1 MVESSFLNRHQ
12 NYTRFSSLRDW
23 LGIAFRQ
30 RRLMLLSFFGV
41 LLGVTLFAWFWAAK
55 YFESS
60 MKVLVQQDRTDP
72 AITSVQTAAVLTN
85 NLVTPDQINSEVS
98 LLQGG
103 DMLRSIVTTCG
114 LEQNSL
120 TDVFL
125 PSDPAERKGI
135 RVAKAAQQL
144 AKALDVEAEKNA
156 DIIKVTYGR
165 RGAPQVPACV
175 LENLSRLYLQKH
187 LQLRRPSGTS
197 EFFAQETEK
206 YQQALAEAEL
216 HLAKFGMTE
225 GVVAPDVER
234 TNMAQ
239 QVVNSVAALHQTQ
252 QAIAADQRRIAEAER
267 QLESTPSRSSTQEI
281 SNSADVLMQQ
291 LQSTLLS
298 AQIKKTQLLLKYD
311 PSYPLVKE
319 IDQEIAQ
326 TQSAIEEAQKTRFVN
341 HTTDRDP
348 TFELLREEIVKTRV
362 DLASQNATAAALE
375 RTIKSMQLQMVDWD
389 QKAVRQGG
397 LIREVKA
404 NESNYLLYL
413 AKREQERTA
422 DALDKKSIANVTIA
436 VPPFVPAL
444 PVHSPW
450 QVMLIGFL
458 VALFVS
464 VSAAVVAEHL
474 DPSFQSPLEVAE
486 ILNVPV
492 VVSVPNRAA

>member
-12 NYTRFSSLRDW
+12 NFTRFSSLRDW

-60 MKVLVQQDRTDP
+60 MEVLVQQDRSDP

-85 NLVTPDQINSEVS
+85 NLITPDQINSEVS

-125 PSDPAERKGI
+125 PGDPAERKAI
-135 RVAKAAQQL
+135 RVAKAAQRL

-175 LENLSRLYLQKH
+175 LENLSRLYLEKH

-197 EFFAQETEK
+197 EFFAQET
-206 YQQALAEAEL
+206 EL

-267 QLESTPSRSSTQEI
+267 
-281 SNSADVLMQQ
+281 
-291 LQSTLLS
+291 
-298 AQIKKTQLLLKYD
+298 
-311 PSYPLVKE
+311 
-319 IDQEIAQ
+319 
-326 TQSAIEEAQKTRFVN
+326 
-341 HTTDRDP
+341 
-348 TFELLREEIVKTRV
+348 
-362 DLASQNATAAALE
+362 
-375 RTIKSMQLQMVDWD
+375 
-389 QKAVRQGG
+389 
-397 LIREVKA
+397 
-404 NESNYLLYL
+404 
-413 AKREQERTA
+413 
-422 DALDKKSIANVTIA
+422 
-436 VPPFVPAL
+436 
-444 PVHSPW
+444 
-450 QVMLIGFL
+450 
-458 VALFVS
+458 
-464 VSAAVVAEHL
+464 
-474 DPSFQSPLEVAE
+474 
-486 ILNVPV
+486 
-492 VVSVPNRAA
+492 

>member
-1 MVESSFLNRHQ
+1 
-12 NYTRFSSLRDW
+12 
-23 LGIAFRQ
+23 
-30 RRLMLLSFFGV
+30 MLLSFFGV

-60 MKVLVQQDRTDP
+60 MEVLVQQDRSDP

-85 NLVTPDQINSEVS
+85 NLVTPDQINTEVS

-125 PSDPAERKGI
+125 PGDPAERKAI
-135 RVAKAAQQL
+135 RVAKAAQRL

-175 LENLSRLYLQKH
+175 LENLSRLYLEKH

-267 QLESTPSRSSTQEI
+267 QLESTP
-281 SNSADVLMQQ
+281 
-291 LQSTLLS
+291 
-298 AQIKKTQLLLKYD
+298 
-311 PSYPLVKE
+311 
-319 IDQEIAQ
+319 
-326 TQSAIEEAQKTRFVN
+326 
-341 HTTDRDP
+341 
-348 TFELLREEIVKTRV
+348 
-362 DLASQNATAAALE
+362 
-375 RTIKSMQLQMVDWD
+375 
-389 QKAVRQGG
+389 
-397 LIREVKA
+397 
-404 NESNYLLYL
+404 
-413 AKREQERTA
+413 
-422 DALDKKSIANVTIA
+422 
-436 VPPFVPAL
+436 
-444 PVHSPW
+444 
-450 QVMLIGFL
+450 
-458 VALFVS
+458 
-464 VSAAVVAEHL
+464 
-474 DPSFQSPLEVAE
+474 
-486 ILNVPV
+486 
-492 VVSVPNRAA
+492 

>member
-1 MVESSFLNRHQ
+1 MVESSFVNRQ
-12 NYTRFSSLRDW
+12 KNFTRFSTLRDW
-23 LGIAFRQ
+23 LAVGFRR
-30 RRLMLLSFFGV
+30 RRLVLLSF
-41 LLGVTLFAWFWAAK
+41 LGVFLGATLFAWLWAAN

-60 MKVLVQQDRTDP
+60 MQVLVQQDRSDP
-72 AITSVQTAAVLTN
+72 AITSVQNAAILTN
-85 NLVTPDQINSEVS
+85 TLVTPDQINSEVA

-103 DMLRSIVTTCG
+103 DMLSSIVTTCG
-114 LEQNSL
+114 LEQDSL

-125 PSDPAERKGI
+125 PPEPDKRKAM
-135 RVAKAAQQL
+135 RVAKAAQRL
-144 AKALDVEAEKNA
+144 ARSLNVQAEKNA

-175 LENLSRLYLQKH
+175 LENLSKLYLEKH

-197 EFFAQETEK
+197 EFFAQEAEK
-206 YQQALAEAEL
+206 YQQALAEAEA
-216 HLAKFGMTE
+216 HLAKFGVTE

-267 QLESTPSRSSTQEI
+267 QLETTPSRSSTQEI

-291 LQSTLLS
+291 LQSSLLA
-298 AQIKKTQLLLKYD
+298 AQLKKTQLLLKYD

-341 HTTDRDP
+341 RTTDRDP
-348 TFELLREEIVKTRV
+348 TYELLRQEIVKTRV
-362 DLASQNATAAALE
+362 DLASQNATAVALE
-375 RTIKSMQLQMVDWD
+375 RSIKSMQLQMVDWD

-397 LIREVKA
+397 LIREAKA
-404 NESNYLLYL
+404 DESNYLLYL
-413 AKREQERTA
+413 SKREQERTA
-422 DALDKKSIANVTIA
+422 DALDKKRIANVTIA

-450 QVMLIGFL
+450 QVMLIGFV

-464 VSAAVVAEHL
+464 ISTAVVAEHL

>member
-1 MVESSFLNRHQ
+1 MVESSFINRHQ
-12 NYTRFSSLRDW
+12 NFTRFSTLRDW
-23 LGIAFRQ
+23 LAVGFRR
-30 RRLMLLSFFGV
+30 RRLVLLSFFGV
-41 LLGVTLFAWFWAAK
+41 FLGATLFAWLWVGK

-60 MKVLVQQDRTDP
+60 MEVLVQQDRSDP
-72 AITSVQTAAVLTN
+72 AITSVQNAAILTN
-85 NLVTPDQINSEVS
+85 TLVTPDQINSEVS

-103 DMLRSIVTTCG
+103 DMLRSVVTTCG
-114 LEQNSL
+114 LEQDSL
-120 TDVFL
+120 TDFL
-125 PSDPAERKGI
+125 LPRDPAERKTI
-135 RVAKAAQQL
+135 RVAKAAQRL

-175 LENLSRLYLQKH
+175 LENLSRLYLEKH

-216 HLAKFGMTE
+216 HLAKFGVIE
-225 GVVAPDVER
+225 GVVAPDIER

-239 QVVNSVAALHQTQ
+239 QVVNSVAALHQARQ
-252 QAIAADQRRIAEAER
+252 VIAADQRRIAEAER
-267 QLESTPSRSSTQEI
+267 QLEATPSRSSTQEI
-281 SNSADVLMQQ
+281 SNSADVLLQQ
-291 LQSTLLS
+291 LQSSLLA
-298 AQIKKTQLLLKYD
+298 AQIKRTQLLLKYE
-311 PSYPLVKE
+311 PTYPLVKE
-319 IDQEIAQ
+319 ADQEIAQ
-326 TQSAIEEAQKTRFVN
+326 TQKAIEEAQKTQFVN

-375 RTIKSMQLQMVDWD
+375 HTINGMQLQMVDLD

-397 LIREVKA
+397 LIREAKA

-422 DALDKKSIANVTIA
+422 DALDKKRIANVTIA
-436 VPPFVPAL
+436 VPPFIPAL
-444 PVHSPW
+444 PLHNPW
-450 QVMLIGFL
+450 QVMLIGF
-458 VALFVS
+458 VIAVFVS
-464 VSAAVVAEHL
+464 ISSAVVAEHM

-486 ILNVPV
+486 VLNVPV